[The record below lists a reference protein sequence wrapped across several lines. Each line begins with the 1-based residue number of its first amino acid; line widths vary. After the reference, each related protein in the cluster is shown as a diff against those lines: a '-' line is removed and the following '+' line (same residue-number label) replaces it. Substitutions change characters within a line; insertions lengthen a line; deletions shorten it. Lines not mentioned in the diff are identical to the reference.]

1 MSFDRAENDPV
12 KESGDPKS
20 ASAAPLTPAD
30 STLHT
35 GNTKIIKRHVE
46 NLLFMVLLLLF
57 GTFLMIQIREGISMQ
72 EQRSSAKEKHE
83 AYLLQLDDLKSENDK
98 LKEQNTLLAAQ
109 KDALTESVLNEQGYS
124 ELAETLAGI
133 RKLAGLTIVDGA
145 GVTVTLSDSTI
156 TDMTDVNQSSLIHSQ
171 DVQYFVDLLKSAGA
185 KAIAINGERIVC
197 TTSIICTG
205 PTIRVNN
212 SRYPVPF
219 VITAV
224 CDPDTT
230 YDILQNDPHIIFRI
244 SEGVEIAFKK
254 NDSISIPAFSDVTVI
269 DSLSKELE
277 VVNPT

>member
-1 MSFDRAENDPV
+1 MSFDV
-12 KESGDPKS
+12 K
-20 ASAAPLTPAD
+20 
-30 STLHT
+30 
-35 GNTKIIKRHVE
+35 KRHVE

-57 GTFLMIQIREGISMQ
+57 GIFLMTQIRDGISMQ

-83 AYLLQLDDLKSENDK
+83 TYLLQLDDLKSENDK
-98 LKEQNTLLAAQ
+98 LKEQNTLLAVQ

-124 ELAETLAGI
+124 ELAESLAGI

-145 GVTVTLSDSTI
+145 GVTITLSDSTI
-156 TDMTDVNQSSLIHSQ
+156 TDTTDVNQSSLIHSQ
-171 DVQYFVDLLKSAGA
+171 DVQYFVDLLKSAGS

-224 CDPDTT
+224 CDPNTT

-244 SEGVEIAFKK
+244 SEGVEIAFQK

>member
-1 MSFDRAENDPV
+1 MSV
-12 KESGDPKS
+12 K
-20 ASAAPLTPAD
+20 PANAKVKKG
-30 STLHT
+30 L
-35 GNTKIIKRHVE
+35 VE

-72 EQRSSAKEKHE
+72 EQFSSSRQKHD

-98 LKEQNTLLAAQ
+98 LKEQNTLLASQ

-124 ELAETLAGI
+124 ELAASLAGI
-133 RKLAGLTIVDGA
+133 RDLAGLTVIDGP
-145 GVTVTLSDSTI
+145 GVTITLSDSTI
-156 TDMTDVNQSSLIHSQ
+156 TDTTDVNQSSLIHSQ
-171 DVQYFVDLLKSAGA
+171 DVQYFVDLLKTAGA

-224 CDPDTT
+224 CDPNTT
-230 YDILQNDPHIIFRI
+230 YDILQNDSHVIFRI
-244 SEGVEIAFKK
+244 SEGVEIVFKK
-254 NDSISIPAFSDVTVI
+254 TDKLSIPAFSDFTVI
-269 DSLSKELE
+269 DALSKELE
-277 VVNPT
+277 VINPT